1 MNGIGLA
8 DAANANP
15 LAVEAFVDQLWAFL
29 DGCIDLYAW
38 AGSIVLSHLATLG
51 YPPGEDVNLDT
62 YLAKTRRRKLSAS
75 AAFRA
80 LLGSALPPGEADL
93 LAELCEDHD
102 AAVQKERR
110 SYGTWRRPNKL
121 LTENSSEHPE
131 R

>member
-1 MNGIGLA
+1 
-8 DAANANP
+8 
-15 LAVEAFVDQLWAFL
+15 
-29 DGCIDLYAW
+29 
-38 AGSIVLSHLATLG
+38 LG

-62 YLAKTRRRKLSAS
+62 YLAKSRRRKLSAA

-102 AAVQKERR
+102 AVVQKDRPSHE
-110 SYGTWRRPNKL
+110 TWRRPNKL
-121 LTENSSEHPE
+121 LTESWSEHPE